1 MKGNREA
8 PPRPLGQVSFTTG
21 QEASSKPF
29 YATVNKRPR
38 KAVRFVQDGSW
49 QVVLQ
54 SSFPSLPEDYKIYL
68 RRQSSTGLYHAR
80 QTNEHLSTTY
90 GTGTTPDSALVN
102 LCQNL
107 KAVDRL
113 LNKTDWL
120 ELRPMPRPA
129 PKPTPVGKVFKRIG
143 YVFTL
148 SLALY
153 GLHSFVSLLQ
163 LL

>member
-8 PPRPLGQVSFTTG
+8 PPPPCGKVSFTTG
-21 QEASSKPF
+21 REVSAKPF
-29 YATVNKRPR
+29 YTTVNKRPR
-38 KAVRFVQDGSW
+38 KAVRFVQNGGW

-54 SSFPSLPEDYKIYL
+54 SPFPSLPEDYKIYL

-80 QTNEHLSTTY
+80 QTNDQFGTTY

-102 LCQNL
+102 LHQNL
-107 KAVDRL
+107 KVVDWL
-113 LNKTDWL
+113 LNKANWL
-120 ELRPMPRPA
+120 KPVPRPA
-129 PKPTPVGKVFKRIG
+129 PVGKVFRRIG
-143 YVFTL
+143 YLFVV

-153 GLHSFVSLLQ
+153 GLHSFVKLIQ